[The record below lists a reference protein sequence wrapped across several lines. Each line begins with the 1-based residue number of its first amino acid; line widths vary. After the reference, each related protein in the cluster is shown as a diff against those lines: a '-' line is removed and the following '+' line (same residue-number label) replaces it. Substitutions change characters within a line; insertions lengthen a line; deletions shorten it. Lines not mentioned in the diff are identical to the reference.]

1 MSGGHCTHPNGGPA
15 IRLKHK
21 KKLPDDADLYGRSG
35 FLFLSAI
42 FGKIASYWSLDQDAL
57 SIVQFLQNG
66 VLRITFKKT
75 RIDCDRVVSSGIRF
89 RGNPLRVASTD
100 ARGRMTHLRNC
111 PAEVPD
117 DVVRRSFTT
126 FAEVHAISGYFVVLA
141 RNCLAHTL
149 DYIVMQI
156 KKVTVQ
162 RGDCDGSRVLLFSL
176 PLLIGRSSLGFRLVF
191 HLVSCLKTV
200 LQGIIDSASNYVMSQ
215 AN

>member
-1 MSGGHCTHPNGGPA
+1 M
-15 IRLKHK
+15 
-21 KKLPDDADLYGRSG
+21 
-35 FLFLSAI
+35 
-42 FGKIASYWSLDQDAL
+42 
-57 SIVQFLQNG
+57 V
-66 VLRITFKKT
+66 
-75 RIDCDRVVSSGIRF
+75 
-89 RGNPLRVASTD
+89 STD
-100 ARGRMTHLRNC
+100 ARGRMIHLRNC

-200 LQGIIDSASNYVMSQ
+200 LQGRIDSASNYVMSQ

>member
-1 MSGGHCTHPNGGPA
+1 M
-15 IRLKHK
+15 
-21 KKLPDDADLYGRSG
+21 YGRSG

-66 VLRITFKKT
+66 VLRITFKT
-75 RIDCDRVVSSGIRF
+75 CLDCDRVVSSGIRF
-89 RGNPLRVASTD
+89 RGNPLRVVSTD
-100 ARGRMTHLRNC
+100 TRGRMIHLRNC

-176 PLLIGRSSLGFRLVF
+176 PLLIGRSSFFRLF
-191 HLVSCLKTV
+191 LDLFSTL
-200 LQGIIDSASNYVMSQ
+200 SA
-215 AN
+215 A